1 MALRSYQEQAIE
13 SVLTDWREGHQ
24 AVLLHMATGTGKTQV
39 YLGLVDRVLREEPD
53 ARAMVIAHTMELVEQ
68 PVDRLRQFWPDL
80 GRKAGIVMAERN
92 DAAAQIISATVQ
104 TISNPARFAAAVA
117 AGPIKYLVTD
127 EAHHAVASTY
137 RKVYEMMDRYCPGW
151 KHVGVTATPMRSD
164 GEALAQVFGKLSYQY
179 TIKDGVVEKWLG
191 PPRWLAIKTGIS
203 LAGVPTSRSGD
214 YVGKRLADVF
224 ETDNCFDLV
233 VESHQKFG
241 GGRKAIAFVQTVAGA
256 YRLAEVFNAAGIA
269 AEAADGKTPKD
280 ERAAVLKRFRRGET
294 RVLVNCALYTEG
306 VDVPDVELI
315 HQVRPTKSNSLYCL
329 DAKTEVLTPGGWRKH
344 DEVRAGDLVAAFDS
358 RSERIEWQP
367 ALAKVDRPMYAGEKM
382 YALSTPSVDVRV
394 TGDHRMVYQ
403 NMNRNAKW
411 LICTADDLSRRRNM
425 YRLPVAGYQDA
436 PGVPLSDA
444 EISLIGWYIT
454 DGTINAKNGQM
465 MIAQSEHQTEHVA
478 HIHETLKGCGLK
490 YRVHR
495 FEYPDGHAFKATGA
509 SLRFCISRGKPR
521 GQDKHLSGWGHL
533 SGYLDKSLSPL
544 LDDMTEAQLGVLL
557 NAMHLGDG
565 AKQNGQAWT
574 RRSYHIATAN
584 QTLCDRLQSLC
595 VRRGWRCNV
604 AEHKNPNGR
613 PIYYLHIKKGI
624 SRVVGGLSDH
634 RRDGRGAITES
645 PVADGERVWC
655 LETELG
661 TLVTRRNGKV
671 AIVGNCQMIGRGLRP
686 VPGKS
691 DCLILDYAPAEWRD
705 IVMLGDVL
713 GLNKAVVE
721 ATKQVEV
728 PDDEVELVD
737 DDVLAGFT
745 YDGEAKGLLGDPL
758 ELVSRALNYL
768 EMSPWSWHHGNDG
781 WMTVGL
787 GSDYKGTE
795 RILAIEP
802 PDEDGNC
809 RLWKIGRRAGERYW
823 QAQLGESGEFEA
835 ISAVAEEIISRYS
848 TPILAEKKRRWRA
861 DPPTQ
866 GQVNWGRAMGI
877 KGIES
882 MSKGQASDAITH
894 ALALRAISR
903 ALR

>member
-13 SVLTDWREGHQ
+13 SVLTDWRDGHQ

-164 GEALAQVFGKLSYQY
+164 GEALAQVFGKLSYRY
-179 TIKDGVVEKWLG
+179 TIKDGVVEKWLV

-306 VDVPDVELI
+306 VDVPDIELI
-315 HQVRPTKSNSLYCL
+315 HQVRPTKSNSRY
-329 DAKTEVLTPGGWRKH
+329 V
-344 DEVRAGDLVAAFDS
+344 
-358 RSERIEWQP
+358 
-367 ALAKVDRPMYAGEKM
+367 
-382 YALSTPSVDVRV
+382 
-394 TGDHRMVYQ
+394 
-403 NMNRNAKW
+403 
-411 LICTADDLSRRRNM
+411 
-425 YRLPVAGYQDA
+425 
-436 PGVPLSDA
+436 
-444 EISLIGWYIT
+444 
-454 DGTINAKNGQM
+454 
-465 MIAQSEHQTEHVA
+465 
-478 HIHETLKGCGLK
+478 
-490 YRVHR
+490 
-495 FEYPDGHAFKATGA
+495 
-509 SLRFCISRGKPR
+509 
-521 GQDKHLSGWGHL
+521 
-533 SGYLDKSLSPL
+533 
-544 LDDMTEAQLGVLL
+544 
-557 NAMHLGDG
+557 
-565 AKQNGQAWT
+565 
-574 RRSYHIATAN
+574 
-584 QTLCDRLQSLC
+584 
-595 VRRGWRCNV
+595 
-604 AEHKNPNGR
+604 
-613 PIYYLHIKKGI
+613 
-624 SRVVGGLSDH
+624 
-634 RRDGRGAITES
+634 
-645 PVADGERVWC
+645 
-655 LETELG
+655 
-661 TLVTRRNGKV
+661 
-671 AIVGNCQMIGRGLRP
+671 QMIGRGLRP

-713 GLNKAVVE
+713 GLNKSVVE

-768 EMSPWSWHHGNDG
+768 EMSPWSWHHGTDG

-894 ALALRAISR
+894 ALALRAIRR
-903 ALR
+903 AM